1 MALYQLIWR
10 TSKMELEKIKIIDIN
25 PAGYNPRKITNDEK
39 TRLKNSIDNFGIVE
53 PILIN
58 LQNNRI
64 IGGHQRFQV
73 LLDQYLL
80 DNDLYAELNLLKLN
94 ESYGWVF
101 PDNDV
106 TLDSEDMEKALNLVL
121 NNTKV
126 MGTFDEEKLVNIF
139 TELTESGF
147 NTNLTG
153 FNNEDILGFKGLNNE
168 TNIEEDINIDTSMI
182 IPEDEPEYDESIADS
197 IETITC
203 PRCGYELPKNEYS
216 QT

>member
-1 MALYQLIWR
+1 ML
-10 TSKMELEKIKIIDIN
+10 IKIIDIS
-25 PAGYNPRKITNDEK
+25 PAGYNPRTITDDEK

-58 LQNNRI
+58 LQNHNQI
-64 IGGHQRFQV
+64 IGGHQRFQI
-73 LLDQYLL
+73 LWEQYLL

-94 ESYGWVF
+94 DSYGWVF
-101 PDNDV
+101 PDNDI

-126 MGTFDEEKLVNIF
+126 MGTFDENKLVQVFND
-139 TELTESGF
+139 LTESGF
-147 NTNLTG
+147 NTSLTG
-153 FNNEDILGFKGLNNE
+153 FNNEDILGFQGLQE
-168 TNIEEDINIDTSMI
+168 TATVEETSTTTEEDINLDTNMI

-203 PRCGYELPKNEYS
+203 PRCGYELPKNDYS
-216 QT
+216 PET

>member
-1 MALYQLIWR
+1 
-10 TSKMELEKIKIIDIN
+10 MELEKIKITDIH
-25 PAGYNPRKITNDEK
+25 PAEYNPRTITENEK
-39 TRLKNSIDNFGIVE
+39 TKLKNSIDNFGIVE

-58 LQNNRI
+58 LHNNRI
-64 IGGHQRFQV
+64 IGGHQRFTV
-73 LLDQYLL
+73 LLDQYIT
-80 DNDLYAELNLLKLN
+80 DNDFYAELNLLKLN

-101 PDNDV
+101 PDNDT
-106 TLDSEDMEKALNLVL
+106 TLESEDMEKALNLVL

-126 MGTFDEEKLVNIF
+126 MGSFDEEKLVKVFN
-139 TELTESGF
+139 ELHESGF
-147 NTNLTG
+147 NTSLTG
-153 FNNEDILGFKGLNNE
+153 FNTDDISGFKGLNE
-168 TNIEEDINIDTSMI
+168 TSDIEEEDFNIDTNMI

>member
-1 MALYQLIWR
+1 MQI
-10 TSKMELEKIKIIDIN
+10 EKIKITDIY
-25 PAGYNPRKITNDEK
+25 PADYNPRTITEDQK
-39 TRLKNSIDNFGIVE
+39 TKLKNSIDNFGIVE

-80 DNDLYAELNLLKLN
+80 DNDLYAELNLLQLN

-101 PDNDV
+101 PDNNN

-126 MGTFDEEKLVNIF
+126 AGTFDKNKLVQIF
-139 TELTESGF
+139 NDLQESGF
-147 NTNLTG
+147 NTSLTG
-153 FNNEDILGFKGLNNE
+153 FNNNDIQGFKELSE
-168 TNIEEDINIDTSMI
+168 TNNTVEDINIDTSMI
-182 IPEDEPEYDESIADS
+182 IPEDEPEYDETIADS

-203 PRCGYELPKNEYS
+203 PRCGYELPKNEYPE
-216 QT
+216 

>member
-1 MALYQLIWR
+1 MQI
-10 TSKMELEKIKIIDIN
+10 EKIKITDIY
-25 PAGYNPRKITNDEK
+25 PADYNPRTITEDQK
-39 TRLKNSIDNFGIVE
+39 TKLKNSIDNFGIVE

-80 DNDLYAELNLLKLN
+80 DNDLYAELNLLQLN

-101 PDNDV
+101 PDNNN

-126 MGTFDEEKLVNIF
+126 AGTFDKNKLVQIF
-139 TELTESGF
+139 NDLQESGF
-147 NTNLTG
+147 NTSLTG
-153 FNNEDILGFKGLNNE
+153 FNNNDIQGFKELSE
-168 TNIEEDINIDTSMI
+168 TNNTVEDRKSVV
-182 IPEDEPEYDESIADS
+182 
-197 IETITC
+197 
-203 PRCGYELPKNEYS
+203 
-216 QT
+216 